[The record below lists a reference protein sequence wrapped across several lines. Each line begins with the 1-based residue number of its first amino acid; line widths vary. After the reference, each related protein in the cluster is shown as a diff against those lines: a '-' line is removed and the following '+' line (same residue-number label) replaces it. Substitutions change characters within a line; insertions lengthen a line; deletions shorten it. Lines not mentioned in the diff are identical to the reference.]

1 MSSLLGKYVIIS
13 YNSMPNFMLDKA
25 YRVAAEDVDSIE
37 IEMGARHSKYWKSAI
52 LGVYDCKEDA
62 DQVIGMNTEYL
73 KLCAANREQEKEMR
87 QTIQGFI
94 KHFSLQSSN
103 NEV

>member
-1 MSSLLGKYVIIS
+1 MSSLIGKYVIIS

-25 YRVAAEDVDSIE
+25 YRVATEDVDSIE

-52 LGVYDCKEDA
+52 LGIYDTKGDA
-62 DQVIGMNTEYL
+62 DLVIGMNADYL
-73 KLCAANREQEKEMR
+73 KLCAENREKEKDMR

-94 KHFSLQSSN
+94 KHFSLQSRH
-103 NEV
+103 